1 VQCTEG
7 DSEGLSERL
16 DGMAD
21 EVKSKKL
28 LPHKPR
34 RRHCANTATI
44 DEHVKPEEVP
54 HCL

>member
-1 VQCTEG
+1 MQCTEG
-7 DSEGLSERL
+7 DSEGLSEPL
-16 DGMAD
+16 EGMAD

-34 RRHCANTATI
+34 GRHCANTATI
-44 DEHVKPEEVP
+44 DEYVKPEEVP